1 MSAASKPR
9 YRTPSISV
17 DVDVDLDQFDDDEII
32 EYLRHNGYTVIGGDA
47 VSHRPVAEA
56 ENQIDIADLDH
67 IYTLAVAGQLQVAQ
81 QEALQVVGKA
91 IGRPLQ

>member
-1 MSAASKPR
+1 MSATSKPR

-17 DVDVDLDQFDDDEII
+17 DVDVDLDEFEIEDI
-32 EYLRHNGYTVIGGDA
+32 VEYLRHQGYTVNGNA
-47 VSHRPVAEA
+47 VTAEA
-56 ENQIDIADLDH
+56 AVDGDNHIDTADLDH
-67 IYTLAVAGQLQVAQ
+67 IYTLAVAGQLDVAK